1 MLIHCVLV
9 CNVTVHVICSQ
20 DDKYEVETVV
30 LEKVCLYVG
39 LCLSVCLCMCDYR
52 NSSEDVHGVKVS
64 IYLGH
69 IWTGI

>member
-1 MLIHCVLV
+1 MLI
-9 CNVTVHVICSQ
+9 CNITVHVICSQ

-30 LEKVCLYVG
+30 LEKVCL
-39 LCLSVCLCMCDYR
+39 CICDSRYT
-52 NSSEDVHGVKVS
+52 SENAHGVKVS